1 MLVAKHASSENRPF
15 MMNLSAPFIAQFFKN
30 QLMEALPYVDILFGN
45 ETEAQTFAEQVN
57 LNSQKDLK
65 EIALEISSLPKLN
78 KERQRI
84 VIITQGKHPVILV
97 KDNKITEFPVV
108 LLEHENIIDTNG
120 AGKYFLRNIT
130 PIGLF
135 SVINLFFYAQLGDAF
150 VGGFLSQLLLKQ
162 PIDICIKCGI
172 WAATKII
179 QRSGCTFEGKP
190 DFIE

>member
-135 SVINLFFYAQLGDAF
+135 SVIN
-150 VGGFLSQLLLKQ
+150 
-162 PIDICIKCGI
+162 
-172 WAATKII
+172 
-179 QRSGCTFEGKP
+179 
-190 DFIE
+190 